1 MQSYNIQPHNMQHH
15 NMQHDITGYLELIIG
30 PMWSGKTSKL
40 LELYKQFTFCEI
52 STLVINYAH
61 DTRYSHTE
69 LSTHDR
75 REIPCT
81 QALYL
86 HEVANI
92 VEHSVEEPSVEA
104 NPPSIPDAF
113 AKCEVI
119 LINEGQFFKDIVD
132 WVKCAVETHH
142 KKVYVCG
149 LDGDFRR
156 EAFGDWLNLIPF
168 CDEVTKL
175 RSYCGCCKKRP
186 ALFTH
191 RKTDAQQQELIG
203 TEEYLPVCRKCY
215 LDKMV

>member
-1 MQSYNIQPHNMQHH
+1 MQQHMQKNME
-15 NMQHDITGYLELIIG
+15 GYLELIIG

-52 STLVINYAH
+52 NTLVINYAN
-61 DTRYSHTE
+61 DTRYSQTK

-81 QALYL
+81 QVL
-86 HEVANI
+86 HLCEVANI
-92 VEHSVEEPSVEA
+92 VPASTSITPSNNV
-104 NPPSIPDAF
+104 STIQDTFDA
-113 AKCEVI
+113 CEVI
-119 LINEGQFFKDIVD
+119 LINEGQFFKDIVP

-156 EAFGDWLNLIPF
+156 EAFGNWLDLIPF

-191 RKTDAQQQELIG
+191 RKTDAQEQELIG
-203 TEEYLPVCRKCY
+203 TDEYLPVCRKCY
-215 LDKMV
+215 QDKM

>member
-1 MQSYNIQPHNMQHH
+1 MQQNM
-15 NMQHDITGYLELIIG
+15 DGYLELIIG

-40 LELYKQFTFCEI
+40 LELYKQFSFCEI
-52 STLVINYAH
+52 NTLVINYAH
-61 DTRYSHTE
+61 DTRYSRTK

-81 QALYL
+81 QALNL

-92 VEHSVEEPSVEA
+92 APNIA
-104 NPPSIPDAF
+104 KGNQPSIPDAF

-156 EAFGDWLNLIPF
+156 EAFGNWLNLIPF
-168 CDEVTKL
+168 CDKVTKL

-191 RKTDAQQQELIG
+191 RKTDAQEQERIG

-215 LDKMV
+215 LDKIV

>member
-1 MQSYNIQPHNMQHH
+1 MYKQNTQQNME
-15 NMQHDITGYLELIIG
+15 GYLELIIG

-40 LELYKQFTFCEI
+40 LELYKQFTFCEMN
-52 STLVINYAH
+52 TLVINYAH
-61 DTRYSHTE
+61 DTRYSQTK

-92 VEHSVEEPSVEA
+92 MPHVIKTHAIKTQSDNVST
-104 NPPSIPDAF
+104 STIHDAF
-113 AKCEVI
+113 TTCEVI
-119 LINEGQFFKDIVD
+119 LINEGQFFKDIVQ
-132 WVKCAVETHH
+132 WVKCAVETHY

-156 EAFGDWLNLIPF
+156 EAFGNWLDLIPF

-175 RSYCGCCKKRP
+175 RSYCGCCKKRQ
-186 ALFTH
+186 ALFTY
-191 RKTDAQQQELIG
+191 RKTDAQEQELIG
-203 TEEYLPVCRKCY
+203 TDEYMPVCRKCY
-215 LDKMV
+215 QDKMKL